1 MSEQSRIDAIN
12 NILELLNEKYGRNSN
27 SCSLQMDQPQPQQQQ
42 QQQQQQPSA
51 CDASEI
57 RDPHGILKTLN
68 LMRSRL

>member
-12 NILELLNEKYGRNSN
+12 NILELLNEKYGMNSN
-27 SCSLQMDQPQPQQQQ
+27 SCSLQMDQPQP